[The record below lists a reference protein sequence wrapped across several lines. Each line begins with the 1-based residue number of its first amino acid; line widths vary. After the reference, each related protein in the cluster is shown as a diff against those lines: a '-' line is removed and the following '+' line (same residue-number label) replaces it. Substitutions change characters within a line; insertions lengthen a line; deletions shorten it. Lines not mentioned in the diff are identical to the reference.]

1 MALREEQLEGRGRGM
16 VAARA
21 LRGGEELLCETP
33 LLVYQDEEAANTN
46 TFCSH
51 CLCFLESTGK
61 PITQCPSCTSIFC
74 SSRCLQSESHNH
86 RLCKALSHLKT
97 SDLKSDNR
105 TLARFLIAAYNLALE
120 HPTSFQILMSLE
132 GMEFVDDNV
141 HDLHDF
147 LIEALHGSD
156 VDPLGFSVDLTGA
169 LLAKDACNAFGL
181 MAPSCES
188 GERKMRGYAIYDRSS
203 LFNHDCLP
211 NACRFEYIDKPGNR
225 NLDVHIR
232 ALHDIEEGTEICISY
247 FPINW
252 AFGDRQK
259 KLEEEYGFQC
269 ECDRCRVEKD
279 WSDGEDEDNED
290 AAVKGKPLEDAERTS
305 KGKAKNQEATDE
317 ADEDDD
323 DDFGHAMFFVKYLCP
338 VDDCGGTMAPLSP
351 KHSHMR
357 SGAAGG
363 PMECNYCGHLRTEE
377 EFLHDLEEHKL
388 LDDD

>member
-1 MALREEQLEGRGRGM
+1 MALKEEQLEGRGRGM

-51 CLCFLESTGK
+51 
-61 PITQCPSCTSIFC
+61 
-74 SSRCLQSESHNH
+74 
-86 RLCKALSHLKT
+86 
-97 SDLKSDNR
+97 
-105 TLARFLIAAYNLALE
+105 Y
-120 HPTSFQILMSLE
+120 
-132 GMEFVDDNV
+132 DNV

-188 GERKMRGYAIYDRSS
+188 GERKMRGYAIYNRSS

-211 NACRFEYIDKPGNR
+211 NACRFEYIDKPGNS

-252 AFGDRQK
+252 TFGDRQRSWRK
-259 KLEEEYGFQC
+259 
-269 ECDRCRVEKD
+269 
-279 WSDGEDEDNED
+279 SM
-290 AAVKGKPLEDAERTS
+290 
-305 KGKAKNQEATDE
+305 
-317 ADEDDD
+317 
-323 DDFGHAMFFVKYLCP
+323 DFN
-338 VDDCGGTMAPLSP
+338 APWN
-351 KHSHMR
+351 
-357 SGAAGG
+357 AIIVAI
-363 PMECNYCGHLRTEE
+363 LRTEE